1 MNVWIKVLALGSNK
15 FRKFVQ
21 LVALK
26 GEVFSPYKEEIKRI
40 SQTQLQ
46 EKKEFIDSSWYYST

>member
-1 MNVWIKVLALGSNK
+1 MS
-15 FRKFVQ
+15 RKSVQ

-26 GEVFSPYKEEIKRI
+26 GEAFFPYKEEIKRI

-46 EKKEFIDSSWYYST
+46 EKNEFIDSSWYYST